1 MTTPSVDQFVSASP
15 PGSDPAVCVSTP
27 QLPLKRRLIPIEP
40 EWLMK
45 EASRKAG
52 LSNFGDNSFREALT
66 ILCQSYNDSQTELG
80 VAGRFFVRRELVNS
94 LYNRLLIVET
104 LRRHPHIQDV
114 PLRRPL
120 VVTGLMRTGTT
131 LLHRLLACADG
142 GWYPHMWQLRTP
154 APSPAASFR
163 YDRRRIA
170 GMVEMWVAR
179 LIIPHFEKIHSLDP
193 DQAEE
198 CVLLLRNS
206 LYSMMMEPFA
216 HIPAYSQWLRT
227 TDPLPHY
234 QFYRSQLQ
242 ILMLNA
248 PSGFP
253 VLKAPG
259 HLYGIQ
265 ALMQT
270 FPDAHVVFTHRSLD
284 SAVASTC
291 SLYQAVRQLTLKQK
305 SPHLL
310 GTQVLHDWSQYM
322 EKAVAEREI
331 IPPNQQL
338 DISYRDL
345 VADPVGTAMGVLQQF
360 AYPATPTTRRRMEAY
375 MAQHPQHQK
384 GHHSYKLEDFGLT
397 HDQVTR
403 AFEPYL
409 TRFGHLL

>member
-1 MTTPSVDQFVSASP
+1 MTSVDQTVSLSP
-15 PGSDPAVCVSTP
+15 TSSDTAVCVSP
-27 QLPLKRRLIPIEP
+27 PPLTLRRRLIPIEP
-40 EWLMK
+40 EGVMQ

-52 LSNFGDNSFREALT
+52 LSNFGDDSFREALA
-66 ILCQSYNDSQTELG
+66 ILCQSYNHSQTELG

-179 LIIPHFEKIHSLDP
+179 LVIPHFEKIHSLDP

-206 LYSMMMEPFA
+206 LYSMVMEPFA
-216 HIPAYSQWLRT
+216 HIPAYSQWLRS

-259 HLYGIQ
+259 HLYGIKG
-265 ALMQT
+265 LMQT
-270 FPDAHVVFTHRSLD
+270 FPDAHVVFTHRNLD
-284 SAVASTC
+284 SVVASTC
-291 SLYQAVRQLTLKQK
+291 SLYQAVRQLTLSRQA
-305 SPHLL
+305 PHLL
-310 GTQVLHDWSQYM
+310 GKQVLHDWSCNM
-322 EKAVAEREI
+322 EKAISERQF
-331 IPPNQQL
+331 IPEQQQV
-338 DISYRDL
+338 DIAYRAL
-345 VADPVGTAMGVLQQF
+345 VKDPVGTAMGILEQF
-360 AYPATPTTRRRMEAY
+360 GYPTTNTTRSRMEAY
-375 MAQHPQHQK
+375 MAEHPQHQK
-384 GHHSYKLEDFGLT
+384 GHHTYELADFGLT
-397 HDQVTR
+397 HDHVAQSF
-403 AFEPYL
+403 APYL
-409 TRFGHLL
+409 ARFAHLL